1 MPEEP
6 NPDSIEPTQEH
17 QEAPP
22 SSTGS
27 SEPTFITLTKLIE
40 ERPWSKAMVGEFLG
54 EPDRTAPNP
63 NYRSASP
70 MRLYDLK
77 RIEQAEATPE
87 FALRQARYEVK
98 KKAALERSSAK
109 RERLIA
115 GVREIEIQYYFPM
128 TVEEARENGL
138 NAWAD
143 WEDEKNSRRGNF
155 EGPAFRTPEF
165 YAPEDIDRW
174 AVNWLRHEQSGY
186 EAILN
191 GIRGLVGRKLADPII
206 KNRVLHH
213 ISETFPELAPAANL
227 QLMPEETA
235 PPARPKE

>member
-6 NPDSIEPTQEH
+6 NPDSTEPTQAH

-22 SSTGS
+22 SSIGS
-27 SEPTFITLTKLIE
+27 SEPTFITLAKLIE
-40 ERPWSKAMVGEFLG
+40 ERSWSKAMVGEFLG
-54 EPDRTAPNP
+54 DPDRTAPNP
-63 NYRSASP
+63 NYRSGPP

-87 FALRQARYEVK
+87 FAPRQAQYEVK

-109 RERLIA
+109 REKLIA
-115 GVREIEIQYYFPM
+115 DVRQVEIQYYFDM
-128 TVEEARENGL
+128 TVKDARENGL
-138 NAWAD
+138 NAWAN
-143 WEDEKNSRRGNF
+143 WEDEKNSQRRNF

-174 AVNWLRHEQSGY
+174 AVNWLRHERSEY
-186 EAILN
+186 ETSLDSIY
-191 GIRGLVGRKLADPII
+191 GLVGRKFADPII
-206 KNRVLHH
+206 KNRVLRH
-213 ISETFPELAPAANL
+213 ISETFPELAPAAHL

>member
-6 NPDSIEPTQEH
+6 NPDSTEPTQAH

-27 SEPTFITLTKLIE
+27 SKPTSISVGRLIE

-63 NYRSASP
+63 NYRSGPP

-87 FALRQARYEVK
+87 FALRKTKYQAR

-109 RERLIA
+109 REKLIA
-115 GVREIEIQYYFPM
+115 DVRQIEIQYYFGM
-128 TVEEARENGL
+128 TVKEVREYGL
-138 NAWAD
+138 QAWAD
-143 WEDEKNSRRGNF
+143 WADDKNSRRGNF
-155 EGPAFRTPEF
+155 YAPASRNPKNH
-165 YAPEDIDRW
+165 APEDIDRW

-186 EAILN
+186 ETSLDSIY
-191 GIRGLVGRKLADPII
+191 GFVGRKLADPII
-206 KNRVLHH
+206 KNRVLRH
-213 ISETFPELAPAANL
+213 ISETFPELAPAAHL
-227 QLMPEETA
+227 QLVPEGSA